1 MANTNPEP
9 GDMRFRASENSEL
22 DRALDAALAKY
33 AAVEPRAG
41 LEERVLAGLRS
52 SQAEAPHRTWWRWG
66 LASAVA
72 AMLVAALFLG
82 WRANKPLPRQ
92 IANHPSAKKPTSA
105 HEPSPIAPQA
115 PVMAE
120 NRPPTAQPAVTP
132 TRSAHPDSMTAGS
145 TTAGSTTA
153 RSTAARST
161 TAHSAAAGAAVAK
174 ANPKLDAFPSRR
186 PLSKQELALAR
197 YVRDFPEQAIIVAQ
211 AQAEL
216 DAEIQKEMQADPSDS
231 EQQER

>member
-1 MANTNPEP
+1 MANKNPEP
-9 GDMRFRASENSEL
+9 GDVRFRASENSEL

-33 AAVEPRAG
+33 TAVEPRTG

-52 SQAEAPHRTWWRWG
+52 CQAEVPHYSWWRWG
-66 LASAVA
+66 LAGALA
-72 AMLVAALFLG
+72 AIFVAALFLG
-82 WRANKPLPRQ
+82 LKPSKPSPRQ
-92 IANHPSAKKPTSA
+92 IASHPSTQ
-105 HEPSPIAPQA
+105 EPSPIVPQA
-115 PVMAE
+115 AVVAE
-120 NRPPTAQPAVTP
+120 NRPQAAQPTVIP
-132 TRSAHPDSMTAGS
+132 TRSAHRRSTAARS
-145 TTAGSTTA
+145 TATRSTTA
-153 RSTAARST
+153 RSTAARLMAS
-161 TAHSAAAGAAVAK
+161 AK

-216 DAEIQKEMQADPSDS
+216 DAEIQKEMQADASDS